1 VQNCMIA
8 GSEKSVNLPDVWPL
22 NTSAIFKYYKHL
34 ISILSFLSVDRRYD
48 QPYAMAKFIH

>member
-1 VQNCMIA
+1 MQNCMIA

-34 ISILSFLSVDRRYD
+34 ISVLSFLSVDRRYD
-48 QPYAMAKFIH
+48 QLYAMAKFIH